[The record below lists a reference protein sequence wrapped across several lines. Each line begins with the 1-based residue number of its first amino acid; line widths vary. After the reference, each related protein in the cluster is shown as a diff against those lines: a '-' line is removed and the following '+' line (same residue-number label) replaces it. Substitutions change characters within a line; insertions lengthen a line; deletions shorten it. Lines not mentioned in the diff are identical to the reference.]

1 MLLLYR
7 RVLDH
12 GIGMLKG
19 QKLPYYPTYYHFE
32 KEMKLLKEL
41 IQDMESRRF
50 IRQSTSSTA
59 PPTLFVSK
67 KNTSDLWLYIDY
79 MVLNKITIKNR
90 YLVLSIDT
98 LLD

>member
-1 MLLLYR
+1 MLLPYR

-12 GIGMLKG
+12 SIGMLED
-19 QKLPYYPTYYHFE
+19 QKLPYYPTYHHFK
-32 KEMKLLKEL
+32 KEMKLLKEF
-41 IQDMESRRF
+41 IQDMEFRRF
-50 IRQSTSSTA
+50 IRQSTSFTA
-59 PPTLFVSK
+59 PTLFVSK
-67 KNTSDLWLYIDY
+67 KNTLDLCFCIDY